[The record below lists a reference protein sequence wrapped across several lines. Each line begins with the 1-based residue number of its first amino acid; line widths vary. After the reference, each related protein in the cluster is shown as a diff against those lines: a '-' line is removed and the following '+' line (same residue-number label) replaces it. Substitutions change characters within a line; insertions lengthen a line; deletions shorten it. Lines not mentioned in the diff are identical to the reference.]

1 MKKVKNPIEK
11 CWFWR
16 EEQEQEQEIPSQI
29 SNVYMPL
36 LFFFFLGVGGVLFL
50 TESWIRK
57 IRE

>member
-36 LFFFFLGVGGVLFL
+36 LFFFFGGGVGGVLFL
-50 TESWIRK
+50 TES
-57 IRE
+57 